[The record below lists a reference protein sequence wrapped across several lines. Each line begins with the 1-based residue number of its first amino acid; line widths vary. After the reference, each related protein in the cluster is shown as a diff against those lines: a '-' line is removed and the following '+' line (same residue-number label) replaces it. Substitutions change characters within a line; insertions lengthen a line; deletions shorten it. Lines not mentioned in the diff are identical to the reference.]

1 MIATPSTEKP
11 FIIYRSS
18 AGSGKTYTLALEYL
32 TLALRQPT
40 AYRGILAVT
49 FTNKATQEMK
59 TRIVEFLYQLAN
71 DRNKPLRE
79 ELERRTA
86 LTDEALTERARQV
99 LRQLLHGYSYFAV
112 MTIDSFFQK
121 VVRAFAREMNL
132 QAGFSIELDER
143 KVLEEVIDELL
154 LSLGDEQQRSLRRW
168 LTRFAEERV
177 ETGDSWDFRR
187 DIKTLAGE
195 LFKEDYKQQR
205 GSEAVADNMT
215 STLEKLRAERQQFE
229 QQMQRFG
236 QQGLALMER
245 HALAVEDFAY
255 GKSGVANYFN
265 RIIDASNYV
274 PGDRTDDARKDPNK
288 WASKASKKK
297 EQILAAVESGLL
309 SALGEAIDHHQQH
322 GPVYYA
328 AVELSRFVYTH
339 GILHH
344 LEAQLQAYK
353 RAHDLM
359 LISDAPLFL
368 KDIIGS
374 DDTPFIYEKIGTTFQ
389 NFLIDEFQDTSGLQW
404 ANFRPLVAN
413 SLSAGQRNLVVG
425 DVKQSIYRWRGGDWQ
440 LLLEK
445 IQQDVADYQTEVRDL
460 DRNYRSRRHIVDF
473 NNALFAQLSELL
485 YQTME
490 KRLEDVKSEPLRQR
504 LLQRAEVI
512 RSAYAHVGQALPATY
527 RGDWHGH
534 VRIQLLD
541 QEELAGDEEE
551 TPWKEYVKAQLPTMV
566 ERLQDQGYAL
576 QDIAF
581 LVRNKREG
589 QEIAATFM
597 EVKNQNRARA
607 GYRYEVISPESLF
620 LNASL
625 TVSLLVEVLRFLDN
639 PDDRIAQGSIVHKY
653 RRLRDLPQQSADW
666 HRLFAAAGD
675 KESLDLFY
683 QVLPPDFERFREYLN
698 KLPLYELVENLVQ
711 LFGLDS
717 TGGQQATE
725 TIYLQAF
732 QDAVLNYGRAEQ
744 GDLHAFLRWW
754 EERGHETSVQV
765 PEAVDA
771 MRIMTIHKAKGLQFK
786 VVILP
791 FCTWDTD
798 HHPSQTNI
806 LWSRTATPPL
816 DELGLMPL
824 RYGSAL
830 TKTVFD
836 AEYYEELIR
845 AHMDNLN
852 LLYVAFTRAEECLYA
867 FTPPRKSKK
876 EGYKITSVAN
886 ALHHSFTEAP
896 LSSER
901 INLTDHYNE
910 DAKVLEI
917 GTDPRVERPRTKK
930 APFTLAAYPSVRWRD
945 RLMVR
950 PTSHG
955 YFAESSEPNALSV
968 NLAGLLREV
977 LVRTRH
983 RNEAERHLQD
993 VYYERGITLTERQQL
1008 EQRVTQAMNDA
1019 TLRPWYE
1026 SVGPVMIQRT
1036 LLTGGRGSP
1045 PGRPGGRRSGGRRYV
1060 CPDRV
1065 MITSE
1070 TSAVVVHFGLADEQ
1084 DEHARI
1090 VKRSAAILRQLGYT
1104 TVESYWVDVQALRA
1118 VEVNERTS

>member
-1 MIATPSTEKP
+1 MIAPPPVPEKP

-32 TLALRQPT
+32 TLALQQPT
-40 AYRGILAVT
+40 AYRSILAVT

-59 TRIVEFLYQLAN
+59 TRIMEFLYQLAHG
-71 DRNKPLRE
+71 RNQPLRQ

-86 LTDEALTERARQV
+86 LTGQKLTERAQQV

-112 MTIDSFFQK
+112 MTIDAFFQK

-132 QAGFSIELDER
+132 QAGFSIEIDEG

-154 LSLGDEQQRSLRRW
+154 LTLGDDQQKSLRQW
-168 LTRFAEERV
+168 LTRFAEEKV
-177 ETGDSWDFRR
+177 ETGVSWDFRR
-187 DIKTLAGE
+187 DIKTLAQE
-195 LFKEDYKQQR
+195 LFKEEYKLQR
-205 GSEAVADNMT
+205 GSEVVVDDMT
-215 STLEKLRAERQQFE
+215 ATLEKLRAERLRFE
-229 QQMQRFG
+229 QQMQRYG
-236 QQGLALMER
+236 QEALGIMER
-245 HALAVEDFAY
+245 RALVVKDFAY
-255 GKSGVANYFN
+255 GDKGVAAYFSKLVDTTNYE
-265 RIIDASNYV
+265 
-274 PGDRTDDARKDPNK
+274 PGQRVTEAAEDMQRWTT
-288 WASKASKKK
+288 KASKKK
-297 EQILAAVESGLL
+297 EQILAAVEGGLL
-309 SALGEAIDHHQQH
+309 RILAETIAYHQQH

-328 AVELSRFVYTH
+328 TIELSRFVYTH

-344 LEAQLQAYK
+344 LEAQLQTYK

-368 KDIIGS
+368 KDIIGR

-490 KRLEDVKSEPLRQR
+490 DRLGEVADEPLRQG

-512 RSAYAHVGQALPATY
+512 RAAYAHVGQDLPATY

-534 VRIQLLD
+534 VRIQLLE
-541 QEELAGDEEE
+541 QEQLAGEDDDIH
-551 TPWKEYVKAQLPTMV
+551 WKDHVKEQLPAMV

-589 QEIAATFM
+589 QEVAATFM
-597 EVKNQNRARA
+597 EYKNQDRAQE

-625 TVSLLVEVLRFLDN
+625 TVGLLVDVLRFLDN
-639 PDDRIAQGSIVHKY
+639 SDDRIAQGSIIHKY
-653 RRLRDLPQQSADW
+653 RRLQNLPQESLDW

-675 KESLDLFY
+675 KEDLSLFY
-683 QVLPPDFERFREYLN
+683 QELPPDFQRFQDYLN

-711 LFGLDS
+711 LLGLDS
-717 TGGQQATE
+717 TSGQQATE

-732 QDAVLNYGRAEQ
+732 QDAVLNYTRTEQ

-806 LWSRTATPPL
+806 LWSRTTTPPL
-816 DELGLMPL
+816 DALGLMPL

-830 TKTVFD
+830 AKTVFD
-836 AEYYEELIR
+836 QEYYEEMIR

-867 FTPPRKSKK
+867 FAPPTKNKNGK
-876 EGYKITSVAN
+876 VNSVAD
-886 ALHHSFTEAP
+886 ALHQSFTEALP
-896 LSSER
+896 SSER
-901 INLTDHYNE
+901 INLADHYDE
-910 DAKVLEI
+910 DTKVLEI
-917 GTDPRVERPRTKK
+917 GADPRVERPRTKK
-930 APFTLAAYPSVRWRD
+930 VPFILTAYPSVRWRD

-983 RNEAERHLQD
+983 RSEAERHLQD
-993 VYYERGITLTERQQL
+993 VYYERGITLAERRQL
-1008 EQRVTQAMNDA
+1008 EQRVAQGLNQA

-1026 SVGPVMIQRT
+1026 FAGAVMIQRT
-1036 LLTGGRGSP
+1036 LL
-1045 PGRPGGRRSGGRRYV
+1045 SGDQRYV

-1065 MITSE
+1065 MIASDT
-1070 TSAVVVHFGLADEQ
+1070 TAVIVHFGLADEQ
-1084 DEHARI
+1084 TEHARI
-1090 VKRSAAILRQLGYT
+1090 VKNSAVILRQLGHPS
-1104 TVESYWVDVQALRA
+1104 VSGYWVNVQTLS
-1118 VEVNERTS
+1118 VTEVLGK

>member
-1 MIATPSTEKP
+1 MIAPPSASEKP

-32 TLALRQPT
+32 TLALQQPT
-40 AYRGILAVT
+40 AYRSILAVT

-71 DRNKPLRE
+71 GGNQPLRE
-79 ELERRTA
+79 ELERRTT
-86 LTDEALTERARQV
+86 LTGEKLTERAQQV

-112 MTIDSFFQK
+112 MTIDAFFQR

-132 QAGFSIELDER
+132 QAGFSIEIDEG

-154 LSLGDEQQRSLRRW
+154 LTLGDDRQKSLRQW
-168 LTRFAEERV
+168 LTRFAEEKV
-177 ETGDSWDFRR
+177 ETGVSWDFRR
-187 DIKTLAGE
+187 DIKTLARE

-205 GSEAVADNMT
+205 GSEEVAEDMAA
-215 STLEKLRAERQQFE
+215 TLEKLRAERLRFE
-229 QQMQRFG
+229 QQMQRYG
-236 QQGLALMER
+236 QEALSLMER
-245 HALAVEDFAY
+245 HALVVKDFAY
-255 GKSGVANYFN
+255 GDKGVAAYFPKLIDTTNYE
-265 RIIDASNYV
+265 
-274 PGDRTDDARKDPNK
+274 PGQRVTEAAEDIQRWTTKT
-288 WASKASKKK
+288 SKKK
-297 EQILAAVESGLL
+297 EQILAAVEGGLL
-309 SALGEAIDHHQQH
+309 QTLGAAIAHHQQH

-328 AVELSRFVYTH
+328 TIELSRFVYTH

-344 LEAQLQAYK
+344 LEAQLQTYK
-353 RAHDLM
+353 RTHDLM

-368 KDIIGS
+368 KDIIGR

-445 IQQDVADYQTEVRDL
+445 IQHDVADYQTEVRDL
-460 DRNYRSRRHIVDF
+460 DRNYRSRRHIVNF
-473 NNALFAQLSELL
+473 NNALFAQLSQLL

-490 KRLEDVKSEPLRQR
+490 ERLGEVTNEALRQELIR
-504 LLQRAEVI
+504 RAEVI
-512 RSAYAHVGQALPATY
+512 RAAYAHVGQDLPATY
-527 RGDWHGH
+527 RGNWHGH
-534 VRIQLLD
+534 VRIQLLE
-541 QEELAGDEEE
+541 QEQLAGADDDIH
-551 TPWKEYVKAQLPTMV
+551 WKDYVKEQLPAMV
-566 ERLQDQGYAL
+566 ERLQDQDYAL

-597 EVKNQNRARA
+597 EYKNQGRARE

-625 TVSLLVEVLRFLDN
+625 TVGLLVDVLRFLDN
-639 PDDRIAQGSIVHKY
+639 PDDRIAQGSIIHKY
-653 RRLRDLPQQSADW
+653 RRLQNLPQESVDW

-675 KESLDLFY
+675 KEDLRLFY
-683 QVLPPDFERFREYLN
+683 QELPPDFQRFQDYLN

-732 QDAVLNYGRAEQ
+732 QDAVLNYTRTEQ

-791 FCTWDTD
+791 FCTWDTN

-806 LWSRTATPPL
+806 LWSRTTTPPL
-816 DELGLMPL
+816 DALGLMPL

-830 TKTVFD
+830 AKTVFD
-836 AEYYEELIR
+836 QEYYEELIR

-867 FTPPRKSKK
+867 FAPPTKSK
-876 EGYKITSVAN
+876 GKINSVAN
-886 ALHHSFTEAP
+886 ALHQSFTEVP
-896 LSSER
+896 PPSGR
-901 INLTDHYNE
+901 ISLADHY
-910 DAKVLEI
+910 DKDTKVLEI
-917 GTDPRVERPRTKK
+917 GTDAREERPRTKK
-930 APFTLAAYPSVRWRD
+930 VPFTLTAYPSVRWRD

-983 RNEAERHLQD
+983 RSEAERHLQD
-993 VYYERGITLTERQQL
+993 VYYERGITQAERQQL
-1008 EQRVTQAMNDA
+1008 EQRVGQAMNQA
-1019 TLRPWYE
+1019 ALRPWYE
-1026 SVGPVMIQRT
+1026 SAGPVMIQRT
-1036 LLTGGRGSP
+1036 LL
-1045 PGRPGGRRSGGRRYV
+1045 SGDQRYV

-1065 MITSE
+1065 IIASE
-1070 TSAVVVHFGLADEQ
+1070 TSAADASAPDASAVIVHFGLADEQ
-1084 DEHARI
+1084 AEHARI
-1090 VKRSAAILRQLGYT
+1090 VENSAAILRQLGYAS
-1104 TVESYWVDVQALRA
+1104 VSGYWVNVQTLR
-1118 VEVNERTS
+1118 VTEVPGT